1 MSWKKYFKTV
11 DTGQLSP
18 ISGTGSKADLG
29 FRNYQSTLP
38 EVYVGHPNRIERYNQ
53 YESMDMDSEVN
64 TAIDILAE
72 FCTMKSPENGTPFK
86 FNFKEK
92 PTETEVKVLSE
103 QLKQWTSLNDF
114 NTRIFKLF
122 RNVLKYGDQTFIRDP
137 ETYKWFWVE
146 PQNVTKVIV
155 NEAKGKDPEVYVV
168 KDIAPNFENLTVTA
182 PQHTETANML
192 PSSSTSGSMNQQSAY
207 SGRQTEVTENNIEAQ
222 HVVHLSLTEGLDAN
236 WPFGTSV
243 LENIFKVFKQK
254 ELLEDAIIIYRVQ
267 RAPERRV
274 FYIDVGNMPTH
285 MAMGYVERVKNE
297 IHQRRIP
304 TSTGGGQSMMDATY
318 NPLSINEDYLFPQTA
333 EGRGSKVETLPG
345 GENLG
350 EISDLKYFTNKLY
363 RGLRIPATYLPTSGD
378 DATNTVADGKVGVAL
393 IQEHRFNQYCMRLQ
407 SLVAPTVDEEFKL
420 FLRWRGV
427 NIDNSIFDV
436 EFNEPQNFASYR
448 QSDIDASRISNF
460 TQTESLPYISK
471 RFAME
476 RFLGLTEEEMKQND
490 ILWREEQGEGADTM
504 GGKALRSAGLTPGGL
519 GADIDT
525 LGGDLDADIDAEGGD
540 LEAEGGDI
548 DAGGE
553 AGAEPEDISI

>member
-11 DTGQLSP
+11 DTGSLSP
-18 ISGTGSKADLG
+18 LSGRANTPDSA
-29 FRNYQSTLP
+29 FRNYQSQLP
-38 EVYVGHPNRIERYNQ
+38 EVYIGHPNRIERYMQ

-72 FCTMKSPENGTPFK
+72 FCTMKSPENNTPFTFK
-86 FNFKEK
+86 FKED

-103 QLKQWTSLNDF
+103 QLKNWTSLNDF
-114 NTRIFKLF
+114 NKRIFKMF

-137 ETYKWFWVE
+137 ETFEWFWVE
-146 PQNVTKVIV
+146 PQNVIKVVV
-155 NEAKGKDPEVYVV
+155 NEAKGKAPEVYVL

-182 PQHTETANML
+182 PQHTETANMQ
-192 PSSSTSGSMNQQSAY
+192 PSSTTTGYNNASHY
-207 SGRQTEVTENNIEAQ
+207 SGRQTETTENSIDAEN
-222 HVVHLSLTEGLDAN
+222 VVHLSLTEGLDAN
-236 WPFGTSV
+236 WPFGTSI

-304 TSTGGGQSMMDATY
+304 TQTGGGQSMMDATY
-318 NPLSINEDYLFPQTA
+318 NPLSINEDYFFPQTA

-407 SLVAPTVDEEFKL
+407 SLIASTMDAEFKL
-420 FLRWRGV
+420 WLRWRGV
-427 NIDNSIFDV
+427 NIDNSIFDI

-460 TQTESLPYISK
+460 AQMEGISYISK
-471 RFAME
+471 RFAIE
-476 RFLGLTEEEMKQND
+476 RFLGLTEEEIKQNEV
-490 ILWREEQGEGADTM
+490 LWREEQGDSENII
-504 GGKALRSAGLTPGGL
+504 GGKSLRSAGITPGGL
-519 GADIDT
+519 GADLDT
-525 LGGDLDADIDAEGGD
+525 MGGDLGGED
-540 LEAEGGDI
+540 LDVE
-548 DAGGE
+548 GGE
-553 AGAEPEDISI
+553 ADAEAEPDAGAEEDISI

>member
-11 DTGQLSP
+11 DTGALSP
-18 ISGTGSKADLG
+18 LSNAGGYSKADLG
-29 FRNYQSTLP
+29 FKNYQSQLP
-38 EVYVGHPNRIERYNQ
+38 EVYVGHPNRIERYHQ

-72 FCTMKSPENGTPFK
+72 FCTMKSPENGTPFAFK
-86 FNFKEK
+86 FKES
-92 PTETEVKVLSE
+92 PTETEVKVLAE
-103 QLKQWTSLNDF
+103 QLKNWTSLNDF
-114 NTRIFKLF
+114 NKRIFKMF

-137 ETYKWFWVE
+137 ETFEWFWVE
-146 PQNVTKVIV
+146 PQNVVKVVV
-155 NEAKGKDPEVYVV
+155 NEAKGKAPEVYVL
-168 KDIAPNFENLTVTA
+168 KDIAPNFENLTITA
-182 PQHTETANML
+182 PAHTETANMS
-192 PSSSTSGSMNQQSAY
+192 PSSSTTGHNQAGQY
-207 SGRQTEVTENNIEAQ
+207 QGRQTEVTENSIDADN
-222 HVVHLSLTEGLDAN
+222 VVHLSLTEGLDNN

-304 TSTGGGQSMMDATY
+304 TQTGGGQSMMDATY
-318 NPLSINEDYLFPQTA
+318 NPLSTNEDYFFPQTA

-407 SLVAPTVDEEFKL
+407 SLVASTMDAEFKL

-427 NIDNSIFDV
+427 NIDNSIFDI

-460 TQTESLPYISK
+460 TQMEGMQYISK
-471 RFAME
+471 RFALE
-476 RFLGLTEEEMKQND
+476 RFLGLTEEEMAEND
-490 ILWREEQGEGADTM
+490 KLWREEQGDSENAIGS
-504 GGKALRSAGLTPGGL
+504 KSLRSAGITPGGL
-519 GADIDT
+519 SGDLDS
-525 LGGDLDADIDAEGGD
+525 LGGDDLGDA
-540 LEAEGGDI
+540 

-553 AGAEPEDISI
+553 GGDTEAEPEAGAEEDISI

>member
-1 MSWKKYFKTV
+1 MGWKKYFKTV
-11 DTGQLSP
+11 DTGSLSP
-18 ISGTGSKADLG
+18 LSGKGSKPDMG
-29 FRNYQSTLP
+29 FKNYQSQLP
-38 EVYVGHPNRIERYNQ
+38 EVYIGHPNRIERYTQ

-72 FCTMKSPENGTPFK
+72 FCTMKSPENGTPFT
-86 FNFKEK
+86 FNFKES

-103 QLKQWTSLNDF
+103 QLKNWNSLNDF
-114 NTRIFKLF
+114 NKRIFKVF

-137 ETYKWFWVE
+137 ETFEWFWVE
-146 PQNVTKVIV
+146 PQNVTKVVV
-155 NEAKGKDPEVYVV
+155 NEAKGKKPEVYIL
-168 KDIAPNFENLTVTA
+168 KDLAPNFENLTVTA
-182 PQHTETANML
+182 PQHTETANMS
-192 PSSSTSGSMNQQSAY
+192 PSSTTGSNNGGHY
-207 SGRQTEVTENNIEAQ
+207 SGRQTETTENSIDAEN
-222 HVVHLSLTEGLDAN
+222 VVHLSLTEGLDAN

-243 LENIFKVFKQK
+243 LENIFKVYKQK

-318 NPLSINEDYLFPQTA
+318 NPLSINEDYFFPQTA

-407 SLVAPTVDEEFKL
+407 SLVASTFDDEFKL

-427 NIDNSIFDV
+427 NIDNSIFDI
-436 EFNEPQNFASYR
+436 ELNEPQNFASYR

-460 TQTESLPYISK
+460 TQMEGVPYISK
-471 RFAME
+471 RFALE
-476 RFLGLTEEEMKQND
+476 RFLGLTEEEMKDND
-490 ILWREEQGEGADTM
+490 IMWREEQGDSENLL
-504 GGKALRSAGLTPGGL
+504 GGKSLRSAGITPGGL
-519 GADIDT
+519 GADIDSLGDPGD
-525 LGGDLDADIDAEGGD
+525 LGGEEGDDLGGEEGGD
-540 LEAEGGDI
+540 ADS
-548 DAGGE
+548 
-553 AGAEPEDISI
+553 GAEEDISI

>member
-304 TSTGGGQSMMDATY
+304 TQGGGGQSMMDATY
-318 NPLSINEDYLFPQTA
+318 NPLSINEDYFFPQTA